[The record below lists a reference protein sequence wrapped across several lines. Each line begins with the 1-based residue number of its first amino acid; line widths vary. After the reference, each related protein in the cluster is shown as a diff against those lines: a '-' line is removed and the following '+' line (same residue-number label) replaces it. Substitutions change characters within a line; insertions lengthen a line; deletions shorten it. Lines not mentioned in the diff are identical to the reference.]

1 MILAETGALPQLF
14 SPLWLMVAVV
24 LCLPVCIA
32 VFWRIGRWW
41 ITDQPVPPPL
51 QGALPPVRWP
61 VWVGLLLFLGMY
73 SLTPVISMGYR
84 AAAEAHLLPWE
95 PLSIPDILSPG
106 IFLGQILPPLAAIAL
121 VTSRFGRGAAGAAGV
136 RLGNPQAGVRHGV
149 VAFAAM
155 LPVCIAALLATA
167 VLLALLHRAGLVPEL
182 IAQHPVLER
191 VRQSRDPW
199 ELFLLVVQ
207 AFIVA
212 PVAEEFVYRGVLMMT
227 LLKEIGIIGAL
238 ALSSVIFAVV
248 HLPSEPQAVISL
260 FLLGMALGYIAYRT
274 RSLLAP
280 IIAHALFNGLMI
292 FGTLFGSP

>member
-14 SPLWLMVAVV
+14 SPLWLIVAVV

-51 QGALPPVRWP
+51 QGALPPVPWP
-61 VWVGLLLFLGMY
+61 VPAGLLLFLGMY
-73 SLTPVISMGYR
+73 SLTIAIGVGYR

-95 PLSIPDILSPG
+95 PLPIPDILSPG

-136 RLGNPQAGVRHGV
+136 RLGNPQAGVQHGV

-155 LPVCIAALLATA
+155 LPVCIGALLATA

-191 VRQSRDPW
+191 VQHSRDPW

-207 AFIVA
+207 AFLVA

-238 ALSSVIFAVV
+238 VLSSAIFAVV

-280 IIAHALFNGLMI
+280 IIAHALFNGLMV